1 MNSDELIVFQKF
13 SQYNYIHFG
22 EAEGVS
28 ICKNR
33 GAIFLTN
40 DSQVVKFCMKNNI
53 KVLNLKDFLVLV
65 AIKKIITYSEMND
78 LIRQIEEKDN
88 TFIKNKADILDEY

>member
-1 MNSDELIVFQKF
+1 
-13 SQYNYIHFG
+13 
-22 EAEGVS
+22 
-28 ICKNR
+28 
-33 GAIFLTN
+33 
-40 DSQVVKFCMKNNI
+40 MKNNI

-65 AIKKIITYSEMND
+65 AIKKIITFSEMND